1 VQAPRSENDEV
12 ATLLAGDDVMEFPA
26 PTQELTPSQP
36 SRCVSS
42 VDAQALAC
50 LETLAARYV
59 WWKTPEEAMLYPDRV
74 AAQVMNLGTFD
85 DLTEM
90 VEATGEDYLR
100 EVLQRSEA
108 GQLNAR
114 SWHYWHYRLGLA
126 EYGVRPV
133 PPMPVRKLA

>member
-1 VQAPRSENDEV
+1 MD
-12 ATLLAGDDVMEFPA
+12 FPA
-26 PTQELTPSQP
+26 PTQELAPSTSSQLAQ
-36 SRCVSS
+36 S
-42 VDAQALAC
+42 VDPLALAC
-50 LETLAARYV
+50 LKRLAARYV
-59 WWKTPEEAMLYPDRV
+59 WWKTPEEAMLYPGRV

-126 EYGVRPV
+126 EFGVRPV